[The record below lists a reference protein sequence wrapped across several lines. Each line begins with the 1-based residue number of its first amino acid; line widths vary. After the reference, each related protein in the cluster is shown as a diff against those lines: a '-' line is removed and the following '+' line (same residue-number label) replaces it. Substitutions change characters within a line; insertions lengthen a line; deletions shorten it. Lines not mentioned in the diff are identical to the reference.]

1 MHEMA
6 LAEGVL
12 QIVDRTALRE
22 GFRRVALVVLEV
34 GRLSAVEPEAM
45 RFCFESVIRGSVAEG
60 ATLEILEVPGRALC
74 LSCGLEVELEHRYD
88 PCPKCEGFPLKI
100 TGGAEMR
107 VKEIEGE

>member
-12 QIVDRTALRE
+12 QIVDRTARRE
-22 GFRRVALVVLEV
+22 GFQRVALVVLEI

-45 RFCFESVIRGSVAEG
+45 RFCFESVVRDSIAEG
-60 ATLEILEVPGRALC
+60 ARLEILDVPGRALC
-74 LSCGLEVELEHRYD
+74 LSCGREVELEHRYD
-88 PCPKCEGFPLKI
+88 PCPACDGFPLRV

>member
-1 MHEMA
+1 MHEKA

-12 QIVDRTALRE
+12 QIVDQTARRE
-22 GFRRVALVVLEV
+22 GFRRVALVVLEI

-45 RFCFESVIRGSVAEG
+45 RFCFESVIRGSLADG
-60 ATLEILEVPGRALC
+60 AKLEIRDVPGRALC
-74 LSCGLEVELEHRYD
+74 LSCGHEVELAHRYD
-88 PCPKCEGFPLKI
+88 PYPKCDSFPLRV